1 MDHRGGLPAQGLT
14 QGAKF
19 VFRVADQHIVLRV
32 ENEKSDLLLGKKGF
46 AGTRH
51 PQLERRLIQQ
61 IGLVAQEQVVGDG
74 VLSKVDAALV
84 LDLLH
89 LEGHEHRQALGGEG
103 AKGVDFSHPD
113 GQCRVEA
120 VHLLE
125 LEHRHLAHLLA
136 GHRLDRLRVAL
147 QLLIGIRH
155 DDQGEDAEHHPL
167 VAGGQVV

>member
-32 ENEKSDLLLGKKGF
+32 EDEKSDLLLGEKGL

-74 VLSKVDAALV
+74 VLPKVNAALV

-103 AKGVDFSHPD
+103 ANGVDCPHTD
-113 GQCRVEA
+113 GQSRVES

-125 LEHRHLAHLLA
+125 FQHRHLAHISSS
-136 GHRLDRLRVAL
+136 HRLDGLRVAL
-147 QLLIGIRH
+147 QLFVAVRH
-155 DDQGEDAEHHPL
+155 DDQCQDAEHHPL
-167 VAGGQVV
+167 VSSGQVV